1 MPAIGTLEKST
12 LKWAE
17 KLTRSGFRVE
27 VSVFRSGPGGGR
39 YYGESRVEVDIYHDD
54 YDYSYNLTFVAN
66 DYGSVHST
74 DIGGSDGWSAMKAEA
89 VRRLNRD
96 LAQSRLPELMV
107 K

>member
-1 MPAIGTLEKST
+1 MPTIGTLEKST

-17 KLTRSGFRVE
+17 RLTRSGFRVD

-54 YDYSYNLTFVAN
+54 SDYFYSLTFVAN
-66 DYGSVHST
+66 GYGSVHSS

-89 VRRLNRD
+89 VRRLNKD
-96 LAQSRLPELMV
+96 LAQSGLLELV
-107 K
+107 I